1 MNKRKNARRHEGL
14 PALRVKKSERQD
26 EEMYFI
32 STRGGEK
39 VTGAQAIVKGLADNG
54 GLYVPESFP
63 KITTEELE
71 SMAEM
76 SYPER
81 AAFVLGKYLAEELG
95 ADYLKEI
102 CEKAYSTFE
111 GNDPVPLVKV
121 DGETGLYVL
130 ELFHG
135 PTCAFKDMALTVLP
149 YLLKKSC
156 EVTGIDDEILIL
168 AATSGDTGKAAL
180 EGFRDVKGT
189 KVAVFYPDE
198 GVAKM
203 QRLQMTVQGGNNVFV
218 ASVEGNFDDCQRAV
232 KRLFASKEFNA
243 ELAKKKTRL
252 SSANSINFGRLAP
265 QIAYYFSAYLDL
277 LTSRQ
282 IEMGDKID
290 FVVPTGNFGDI
301 LAGWYAKQMGLPV
314 RKLVCASNRN
324 KVLAEF
330 FKKGVYDVKRN
341 FFRTMSPSMDIL
353 VSSNLERLLF
363 EISGRNAELTA
374 KRMQELQD
382 NKEYSITAQEKAI
395 LDEEFFGG
403 FASEDG
409 TVEAMYEIFDEY
421 GYAMDTHTGVALAVY
436 MQWKDAREKMDEKD
450 KTPVVVLSTANPYKF
465 PQDVLYAL
473 SGNDV
478 KDSFKGIKRLHLLTA
493 MKPPKSLMELRY
505 RTPRFKTKVKN
516 DLDDMAA
523 LILEFADGKI
533 VPEPQGK

>member
-1 MNKRKNARRHEGL
+1 
-14 PALRVKKSERQD
+14 
-26 EEMYFI
+26 MYFI
-32 STRGGEK
+32 STRGGER
-39 VTGAQAIVKGLADNG
+39 VTGAQAIVQGLAKNG
-54 GLYVPESFP
+54 GLYVPETFP
-63 KITTEELE
+63 KVSKEEIE

-102 CEKAYSTFE
+102 CEKAYSSFE
-111 GNDPVPLVKV
+111 GDDPVPLVKI
-121 DGETGLYVL
+121 DGEEGLYVL

-156 EVTGIDDEILIL
+156 EVTGVNDDILIL

-180 EGFRDVKGT
+180 EGFRDVPGT
-189 KVAVFYPDE
+189 KVAVFFPDE

-203 QRLQMTVQGGNNVFV
+203 QRLQMCAQDGNNVCV
-218 ASVEGNFDDCQRAV
+218 SAVKGNFDDCQRAV
-232 KRLFASKEFNA
+232 KRLFASKEFNEKLA
-243 ELAKKKTRL
+243 EKGVRL

-265 QIAYYFSAYLDL
+265 QIAYYFSSYVDL

-282 IEMGDKID
+282 IEMGDEID

-324 KVLAEF
+324 KVLADF
-330 FKKGVYDVKRN
+330 FKDGVYDVKRN
-341 FFRTMSPSMDIL
+341 FHRTMSPSMDIL

-374 KRMQELQD
+374 ERMQSLAEK
-382 NKEYSITAQEKAI
+382 KEYSITEKEKAI
-395 LDEEFFGG
+395 LDAEFFGG
-403 FASEDG
+403 FASEDD
-409 TVEAMYEIFDEY
+409 TIEAMYEVFEEY
-421 GYAMDTHTGVALAVY
+421 GYAMDTHTGVALSVQMKYKEACL
-436 MQWKDAREKMDEKD
+436 KENEKD
-450 KTPVVVLSTANPYKF
+450 KTPSVVLSTANPYKF

-478 KDSFKGIKRLHLLTA
+478 KDSFKGIKRLNLLTA

-505 RTPRFKTKVKN
+505 RPLRFKTVVAN
-516 DLDDMAA
+516 DLGKMSE
-523 LILEFADGKI
+523 LILRFADGEI
-533 VPEPQGK
+533 VPMPDKE

>member
-1 MNKRKNARRHEGL
+1 MK
-14 PALRVKKSERQD
+14 
-26 EEMYFI
+26 FI

-39 VTGAQAIVKGLADNG
+39 VTGAQAIVQGLAKNG
-54 GLYVPESFP
+54 GLFVPEKFP
-63 KITTEELE
+63 KITSEEMDA
-71 SMAEM
+71 MAEM
-76 SYPER
+76 TYPQR
-81 AAFVLGKYLAEELG
+81 AAFVLGKYLADDLG
-95 ADYLKEI
+95 ADYLLES
-102 CEKAYSTFE
+102 CEKAYSTFT
-111 GNDPVPLVKV
+111 GNDPAPLVKI
-121 DGETGLYVL
+121 DKGLYIL

-203 QRLQMTVQGGNNVFV
+203 QRLQMCIQDGNNVFV
-218 ASVEGNFDDCQRAV
+218 AAVKGNFDDCQRAV
-232 KRLFASKEFNA
+232 KNLFASEEFNVKLA
-243 ELAKKKTRL
+243 EKKTRL

-265 QIAYYFSAYLDL
+265 QIAYYFSAYLDMT
-277 LTSRQ
+277 TSGK
-282 IEMGDKID
+282 IEMGDEVD

-324 KVLAEF
+324 KVLADF
-330 FKKGVYDVKRN
+330 FEKGVYDVKRN

-363 EISGRNAELTA
+363 EISGRNGKLTA
-374 KRMQELQD
+374 QRMKQLAE
-382 NKEYSITAQEKAI
+382 NKEYSITEEEKAV
-395 LDEEFFGG
+395 LDKEFFGG
-403 FASEDG
+403 FASEDD
-409 TVEAMYEIFDEY
+409 TIEAMYETFEEY
-421 GYAMDTHTGVALAVY
+421 GYAMDTHTGVALAVHAQY
-436 MQWKDAREKMDEKD
+436 RKSLEKEGEKEDEV
-450 KTPVVVLSTANPYKF
+450 PSVVLSTANPYKF

-478 KDSFKGIKRLHLLTA
+478 KDSFKGIKRLNLLTA
-493 MKPPKSLMELRY
+493 MKPPKSLLDLRY
-505 RTPRFKTKVKN
+505 RPLRFKTVVDN
-516 DLDDMAA
+516 DLSKMAA
-523 LILEFADGKI
+523 EILKFADGHI
-533 VPEPQGK
+533 VPVPDAD

>member
-1 MNKRKNARRHEGL
+1 
-14 PALRVKKSERQD
+14 
-26 EEMYFI
+26 MYFI
-32 STRGGEK
+32 STRGGER
-39 VTGAQAIVKGLADNG
+39 VTGAQAIVKGLAQNG

-63 KITTEELE
+63 KISKEELE
-71 SMAEM
+71 KMAEM

-81 AAFVLGKYLAEELG
+81 AAFVLGKYLADDLG
-95 ADYLKEI
+95 EDYLKEI
-102 CEKAYSTFE
+102 CEKAYSTFT
-111 GNDPVPLVKV
+111 GNDPAPLVKV
-121 DGETGLYVL
+121 NGNLFVL

-149 YLLKKSC
+149 YLLKKSA

-203 QRLQMTVQGGNNVFV
+203 QRLQMCIQDGDNVFV
-218 ASVEGNFDDCQRAV
+218 SAVRGNFDDCQRAV
-232 KRLFASKEFNA
+232 KRLFASEDFNA
-243 ELAKKKTRL
+243 QLKEKGVRL

-277 LTSRQ
+277 MTSNQ
-282 IEMGDKID
+282 IEMGDEID

-314 RKLVCASNRN
+314 RRLVCASNRN
-324 KVLAEF
+324 KVLADF
-330 FKKGVYDVKRN
+330 FEKGVYDVKRN

-363 EISGRNAELTA
+363 EISGRNAKLTA
-374 KRMQELQD
+374 ERMTQLAEK
-382 NKEYSITAQEKAI
+382 KEYSITQAEKAI
-395 LDEEFFGG
+395 LDKEFFGG
-403 FASEDG
+403 FASEDDMI
-409 TVEAMYEIFDEY
+409 EAMYETFDEF

-436 MQWKDAREKMDEKD
+436 AQYRDTLEKNEDDEVID
-450 KTPVVVLSTANPYKF
+450 NTPVVVLSTANPYKF

-478 KDSFKGIKRLHLLTA
+478 KDSFKGIKRLNLLTA
-493 MKPPKSLMELRY
+493 MKPPKSLLDLRY
-505 RTPRFKTKVKN
+505 RPLRFKTVVDN
-516 DLDDMAA
+516 DLNEMATE
-523 LILEFADGKI
+523 ILRFADGHI
-533 VPEPQGK
+533 VPIPDGGKK

>member
-1 MNKRKNARRHEGL
+1 MN
-14 PALRVKKSERQD
+14 
-26 EEMYFI
+26 FI

-39 VTGAQAIVKGLADNG
+39 VSGAQAIVQGLAKNG
-54 GLYVPESFP
+54 GLYVPETFP
-63 KITTEELE
+63 TVTKEELE

-81 AAFVLGKYLAEELG
+81 AAFILGKYLADELG
-95 ADYLKEI
+95 ADYLREA

-111 GNDPVPLVKV
+111 GDDPVPLVKI

-135 PTCAFKDMALTVLP
+135 PTCAFKDMALTLLP

-156 EVTGIDDEILIL
+156 EVTGVKEEILIL

-180 EGFRDVKGT
+180 EGFRDVPGT

-203 QRLQMTVQGGNNVFV
+203 QRLQMSIQDGNNVHV
-218 ASVEGNFDDCQRAV
+218 SAVKGNFDDCQRAV
-232 KRLFASKEFNA
+232 KRLFASEEFNA
-243 ELAKKKTRL
+243 ELAKKGVRL

-277 LTSRQ
+277 LTSGQ

-301 LAGWYAKQMGLPV
+301 LAGWYAKQMGLPI

-324 KVLAEF
+324 KVLSDF
-330 FKKGVYDVKRN
+330 FKKGTYDVKRN

-363 EISGRNAELTA
+363 EISGRNADLTE
-374 KRMQELQD
+374 KRMQQLATE
-382 NKEYSITAQEKAI
+382 KEYSITAEEKRI
-395 LDEEFFGG
+395 LDEDFFAG

-409 TVEAMYEIFDEY
+409 TVEAMYDIFDEY
-421 GYAMDTHTGVALAVY
+421 GYAMDTHTGVGLAVY
-436 MQWKDAREKMDEKD
+436 MQYNEARLKKDEKD
-450 KTPVVVLSTANPYKF
+450 KTPIIVLSTANPYKF

-478 KDSFKGIKRLHLLTA
+478 KDSFKGIKRLNLLTA
-493 MKPPKSLMELRY
+493 MKPPKCLLALRY
-505 RTPRFKTKVKN
+505 RPLRFKTVVDN
-516 DLDDMAA
+516 DLKKMSEV
-523 LILEFADGKI
+523 ILRFADGEI
-533 VPEPQGK
+533 VPVPDKV

>member
-1 MNKRKNARRHEGL
+1 
-14 PALRVKKSERQD
+14 
-26 EEMYFI
+26 MYFI

-39 VTGAQAIVKGLADNG
+39 VTGAQAIVQGLAQNG
-54 GLYVPESFP
+54 GLFVPEKFP
-63 KITTEELE
+63 TVTKDEMEA
-71 SMAEM
+71 MMEM

-81 AAFVLGKYLAEELG
+81 AAFILSKYLGDELG
-95 ADYLKEI
+95 VEYLKES
-102 CEKAYSTFE
+102 CEKAYSSFT
-111 GNDPVPLVKV
+111 NSDPVPLVKV

-135 PTCAFKDMALTVLP
+135 PTCAFKDVALTLLP

-156 EVTGIDDEILIL
+156 EVTGIKEEILIL
-168 AATSGDTGKAAL
+168 TATSGDTGKAAL
-180 EGFRDVKGT
+180 EGFRDVPGT

-203 QRLQMTVQGGNNVFV
+203 QRLQMSIQDGNNVFV
-218 ASVEGNFDDCQRAV
+218 AAVEGNFDDCQRAV
-232 KRLFASKEFNA
+232 KNMFASKEFN
-243 ELAKKKTRL
+243 EGLAKKGVRL

-265 QIAYYFSAYLDL
+265 QIAYYFSAYLDM

-282 IEMGDKID
+282 IEMGDEVN

-314 RKLVCASNRN
+314 KKLICASNRN
-324 KVLAEF
+324 KVLSDF
-330 FKKGVYDVKRN
+330 FKKGVYDAKRDLH
-341 FFRTMSPSMDIL
+341 RTMSPSMDIL

-374 KRMQELQD
+374 QRMQALEEK
-382 NKEYSITAQEKAI
+382 KEYSITAEEKAK
-395 LDEEFFGG
+395 LDEEFFAG
-403 FASEDG
+403 FAREDDV
-409 TVEAMYEIFDEY
+409 VEAMYEIFDEF

-436 MQWKDAREKMDEKD
+436 MQYYEWREKQTEKD
-450 KTPVVVLSTANPYKF
+450 ESPIVVLATANPYKF

-493 MKPPKSLMELRY
+493 MKPPKSLLDLRY
-505 RTPRFKTKVKN
+505 RELRFKTKVKK
-516 DLDDMAA
+516 DLKAMSE
-523 LILEFADGKI
+523 LIFRFADGEI
-533 VPEPQGK
+533 VPVPVDKK